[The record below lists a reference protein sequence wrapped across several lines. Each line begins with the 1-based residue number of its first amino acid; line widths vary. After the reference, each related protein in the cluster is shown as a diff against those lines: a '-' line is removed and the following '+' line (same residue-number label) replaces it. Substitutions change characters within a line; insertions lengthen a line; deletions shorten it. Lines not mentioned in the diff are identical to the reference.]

1 MEFDRQ
7 DELDN
12 ARELFDRVNE
22 LKQNLTASIDRTR
35 TTRNELNR
43 IVANFDRLSGRING
57 LLDRA
62 NGTRTDQSDALSVYG
77 RFDGDVNTEAG
88 SENAASV
95 GLGKVFSTG
104 IAAQNLT
111 RGIKEAEIANG
122 KARCLNAASQ
132 LYDRFKEDM
141 RTADWDKFVELCGM
155 TVAEDKE

>member
-22 LKQNLTASIDRTR
+22 LKQNLTASIDWTG
-35 TTRNELNR
+35 TTRNDLHR

-132 LYDRFKEDM
+132 LYDRFKEDK